1 MRRFIEEVHVV
12 VKVEEEL
19 GLREAEVEEIDKLLE
34 QTWLKEVNPLKYL
47 ANFFRTFSGR

>member
-19 GLREAEVEEIDKLLE
+19 GLREVEEIDKLLE